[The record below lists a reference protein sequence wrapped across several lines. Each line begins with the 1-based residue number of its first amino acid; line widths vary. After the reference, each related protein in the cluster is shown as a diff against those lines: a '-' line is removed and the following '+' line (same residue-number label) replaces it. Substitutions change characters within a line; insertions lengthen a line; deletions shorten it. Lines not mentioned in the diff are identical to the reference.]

1 MKVCS
6 ACGETKS
13 LDVFKWKNKATGI
26 RQTQCDPCRK
36 ATAKKSYGVNRAK
49 IITDSM
55 RRTQELR
62 DWFVE
67 YKKQF
72 KCKFCTED
80 CYACLDFHHLNPAEK
95 DLDVS
100 SMVARRSRP
109 ALLKELAKCICVCSN
124 CHRKIHAGLIVV

>member
-1 MKVCS
+1 MKKCSVCS
-6 ACGETKS
+6 TEKDDAS
-13 LDVFKWKNKATGI
+13 FAWKQKAKGI

-36 ATAKKSYGVNRAK
+36 ETAKKSYSVNRAK
-49 IITDSM
+49 IISDSV

-62 DWFVE
+62 EWFVE

-72 KCKFCTED
+72 KCKFCAED
-80 CYACLDFHHLNPAEK
+80 CYVCLDFHHLNPTEK